1 VTTYADRQAG
11 DRTGGAAACA
21 RCGEPL
27 AEDDRFCEACGTPSP
42 AYAAAA
48 QAPEIA
54 VPQARY
60 PVRVRPDEPS
70 VSAVRRARR
79 TPDKP
84 SCGDCGATAVG
95 EDGFCEVCGLRQP
108 GDRDHV
114 QIELS
119 ADGGPPG
126 EPRPAQAAG
135 VSDRG
140 LRRARNEDAVAM
152 ISLPKAVCAVV
163 CDGVATVPG
172 SEEAARL
179 ASDTGV
185 AVLARA
191 LSAGVAP
198 VTATRT
204 AIAAAGRAV
213 ARLGETGGGRPDDAP
228 ACTYVSAVVT
238 AEDITVG
245 WVGDSRAYW
254 LAGPS
259 GGARPSALLTTDDS
273 WAVQMVSRNAMSR
286 AAAHADPR
294 AHQLTGWLGAAASPD
309 PHDAVFRPG
318 GPGVL
323 LLCSDGLWNHLPE
336 PGDLAAALA
345 DGPDA
350 SGDPLGA
357 ARLLVRAA
365 LDAGGRDNVT
375 VAVVPFPP
383 AASAVP
389 PTPTAPTR
397 EQS

>member
-1 VTTYADRQAG
+1 MTTYADGQAG
-11 DRTGGAAACA
+11 SGAGDVTACA

-27 AEDDRFCEACGTPSP
+27 AEDDRFCEACGAPSP
-42 AYAAAA
+42 AYAAAS
-48 QAPEIA
+48 QAPAVA

-60 PVRVRPDEPS
+60 PVQVRPDEPS
-70 VSAVRRARR
+70 VSVARRARR
-79 TPDKP
+79 TPEGP
-84 SCGDCGATAVG
+84 SCGDCGATAIS
-95 EDGFCEVCGLRQP
+95 EDGFCEECGLRQP
-108 GDRDHV
+108 SGREHV
-114 QIELS
+114 EIEL
-119 ADGGPPG
+119 AAACHPEGRPA
-126 EPRPAQAAG
+126 PAQAAG

-140 LRRARNEDAVAM
+140 LRRARNEDALAM
-152 ISLPKAVCAVV
+152 ISLPEAVCAVV
-163 CDGVATVPG
+163 CDGVASVPG

-179 ASDTGV
+179 AAETGV

-204 AIAAAGRAV
+204 AIAASGRAV
-213 ARLGETGGGRPDDAP
+213 ARLGEAGGGRPDDSP

-238 AEDITVG
+238 PEEITVG

-259 GGARPSALLTTDDS
+259 GGSRPSALLTTDDS
-273 WAVQMVSRNAMSR
+273 WAAHMVSRNAMSK

-294 AHQLTGWLGAAASPD
+294 AHQLTGWLGATASPD
-309 PHDAVFRPG
+309 PHDAAFRPG

-365 LDAGGRDNVT
+365 LDAGGHDNVT
-375 VAVVPFPP
+375 VAVVPFPS
-383 AASAVP
+383 AASAAP